1 MGSKEKIEFSKKALY
16 SYLIKKRRN
25 IPFNKLT
32 YLDSGAYADAFRCG
46 DRVFKVTVSYE
57 DFRMAQEIKNGDFKS
72 FTTCY
77 SLDAI
82 EYEGK
87 RLFIIET
94 RYEGKSVGDLFNQN
108 DKMRIIGSFICD
120 WFCYGSHDTEISE
133 EQDCTLAYKEF
144 LNDYSSKSTN
154 TDADLRKCFVE
165 FYVFYKTLY
174 TEFRE
179 LDGWIFDY
187 HIYNVCYSDGRLK
200 VIDFGCGR
208 EITKVITEEIKFIKV
223 KCPKYQLLKNLLRLN
238 RLRIIKN

>member
-94 RYEGKSVGDLFNQN
+94 RYEGESIGDLFNQN

-120 WFCYGSHDTEISE
+120 WFCYGIHDAKIPE
-133 EQDCTLAYKEF
+133 EEDCALAYKEF
-144 LNDYSSKSTN
+144 SLMVKGSSIN
-154 TDADLRKCFVE
+154 TDVDLRKCFVE

-187 HIYNVCYSDGRLK
+187 HIYNICYSDERLK

-208 EITKVITEEIKFIKV
+208 EIAGVITEEIKFIKV
-223 KCPKYQLLKNLLRLN
+223 KYPKYQSLKNLLQLN
-238 RLRIIKN
+238 RLRFIKN